1 MTRTFVDIH
10 VLQTVPPSCI
20 NRDDNGSPKTAVFG
34 GVTRAR
40 VSSQAWKNAVR
51 RDFQSTLDMSDLGER
66 TRVAADRV
74 AAKIQELDASIDAE
88 TALELSKAVFAAAN
102 IKTDK
107 AEKNS
112 TATKTGYLLFLAR
125 KQIER
130 LAELAVA
137 AHSGTALVK
146 KEVKAAILEDRS
158 IDLALFGRMVA
169 EDPELNVDAACQVSH
184 ALSVHPAV
192 NEFDFFTAMD
202 DNPIAEE
209 TGAGAGM
216 LGTVEFTSATLYR
229 YATVD
234 MTEFE
239 SSLGDAE
246 AALRGLVAFTRS
258 FVTSMPTGKQNTFA
272 NRTRPGFVLV
282 EVRHDQP
289 TNLVGAFESAI
300 RSDRGVMVAA
310 VERLVE
316 VAKAEDEAYGTAPS
330 AAFFVATDS
339 AVGSH
344 AIDAAATLARRCTMP
359 ELLEELRGAVA
370 SGRGE

>member
-74 AAKIQELDASIDAE
+74 AAKIQEIDDSIDAD
-88 TALELSKAVFAAAN
+88 TALDLSKAVFAAAN

-130 LAELAVA
+130 LAELAVV
-137 AHSGTALVK
+137 AHNGTALVK
-146 KEVKAAILEDRS
+146 KEVKAAFLEDRS

-234 MTEFE
+234 MTELE
-239 SSLGDAE
+239 YSLGDEE
-246 AALRGLVAFTRS
+246 AALRGLRAFVQS
-258 FVTSMPTGKQNTFA
+258 FVMSMPTGKQNTFA

-282 EVRHDQP
+282 EVRRDQSI
-289 TNLVGAFESAI
+289 NLVGAFESAI
-300 RSDRGVMVAA
+300 RSDQGVLPEA
-310 VERLVE
+310 VERLVQT
-316 VAKAEDEAYGTAPS
+316 AAAGDEAFGTAPE
-330 AAFFVATDS
+330 AAFFIATENVVGADAIES
-339 AVGSH
+339 AEG
-344 AIDAAATLARRCTMP
+344 IATRCTMP
-359 ELLEELRGAVA
+359 ELLEELRDAVT